1 MGTLQPGMEKH
12 SDSAGD
18 IQYLFLFRITTYV
31 ITLKCDIGIE
41 SKSPFKMSFDVGD
54 TVFIRLL

>member
-1 MGTLQPGMEKH
+1 MEKH

-54 TVFIRLL
+54 TVFIRLM

>member
-1 MGTLQPGMEKH
+1 MEKH